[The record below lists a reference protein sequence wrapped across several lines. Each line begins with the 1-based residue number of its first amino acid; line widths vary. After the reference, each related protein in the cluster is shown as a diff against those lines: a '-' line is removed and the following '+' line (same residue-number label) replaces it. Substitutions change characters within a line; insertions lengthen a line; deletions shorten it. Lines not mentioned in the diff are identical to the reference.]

1 MKTNKGFTLIELT
14 IVIALVGII
23 VTLLFMPMT
32 FSLKT
37 FGFQNEKANLIAD
50 ERLLMDYLTR
60 EIRKATSVGVKVD
73 ENEDEGGKK
82 AVLVLDSR
90 EYKFEDGKLFKD
102 DEEIAEG
109 IENLSFEEKV
119 NEKIKEIKIEIEMK
133 DSRGKPHKL
142 SSTITIR

>member
-37 FGFQNEKANLIAD
+37 FQSQNEKANLIAD

-60 EIRKATSVGVKVD
+60 EIRKATSVSVD
-73 ENEDEGGKK
+73 ENEDEDGDKGI
-82 AVLVLDSR
+82 LILDGH
-90 EYKFEDGKLFKD
+90 EYKFENGRLFKD

-109 IENLSFEEKV
+109 IEELSFEEII
-119 NEKIKEIKIEIEMK
+119 EGEIKEIRIEIEMK